1 MTILGIVDQNGKL
14 VVKYKYDA
22 YGNNPVMYVDENGN
36 MPKWIENI
44 LKGLAII
51 AGTIAAVSGVTSGA
65 IRAGRSLMKNINEGN
80 SFSKIMSNA
89 GKSFINGFGDAFLA
103 GGEYY
108 LGAALLSFGG
118 CNALGTFNNGSGLIM
133 PNYMIGYQN
142 PNVYGFTI
150 FSSRKGGKFRI
161 DLDPTHAFHYHYG
174 HTKAERKIHKGSWI
188 GGFFVGVYVGFNGD
202 VY

>member
-1 MTILGIVDQNGKL
+1 
-14 VVKYKYDA
+14 
-22 YGNNPVMYVDENGN
+22 MYMDENGN

-51 AGTIAAVSGVTSGA
+51 AGTIAAVGKTALIGLEIAAVSGVTSGA
-65 IRAGRSLMKNINEGN
+65 IRAGRSLVKNINEGN

-89 GKSFINGFGDAFLA
+89 GKSFINGFGDGFLA

-108 LGAALLSFGG
+108 LVAALLSFGG
-118 CNALGTFNNGSGLIM
+118 CNVLGTFNNGSGLIM

-150 FSSRKGGKFRI
+150 FSSCKGGKFRI
-161 DLDPTHAFHYHYG
+161 NLDPTHALHYHYG